1 MLKIVKFQA
10 MYKIDTRTDYV
21 LKIMF
26 LKIHMLV
33 KYVNYN
39 ATIFFDKQK
48 KMFWTYLRSYTF
60 PPVPKKNQLRA

>member
-1 MLKIVKFQA
+1 

-48 KMFWTYLRSYTF
+48 KMF
-60 PPVPKKNQLRA
+60 